1 MSKLLH
7 CFTYQKKC
15 IATACLT
22 DDLLKNNHKSDYSPL
37 QIKTNKESKNA
48 TYKRLGGSL
57 VVSVL
62 TLSTGDPS
70 SYSAK
75 NFSFS
80 VKFLFTL
87 TKINKIETGVGPILK
102 RMLQSLGR
110 LRTQIATLVSLAQTP
125 ILIALDNQHNCH
137 WLVATSEKASSD
149 ENNYECSL
157 QRTSIM
163 WLECRL

>member
-57 VVSVL
+57 VVSVF

-70 SYSAK
+70 SYSAR
-75 NFSFS
+75 NSSFS

-110 LRTQIATLVSLAQTP
+110 FQIATLVSLAQTS
-125 ILIALDNQHNCH
+125 ILIALV
-137 WLVATSEKASSD
+137 W
-149 ENNYECSL
+149 
-157 QRTSIM
+157 QRICPTIERM
-163 WLECRL
+163 